1 MIDLGRVDVNR
12 PIDITALCNSQLIK
26 VDRELNQ
33 YGIHL
38 TDEGADV
45 FDAKVFLEVQWVDE
59 VAVAAIEKSGSLVR
73 SRYYDPKSLSAAINP
88 AKFFGFGKPIPT
100 CKTPTVDVL
109 EYYSGARGRGYLAD
123 TSEIEKDKIEMAQK
137 YGYSIPELCDRVQ
150 QLAMESKNELQIFYG
165 LQPGWIVNLADK
177 EILKPV
183 DPELQ
188 KLYNTNSVLV

>member
-1 MIDLGRVDVNR
+1 MELKKYFLNAFRFISVS
-12 PIDITALCNSQLIK
+12 LCGIK
-26 VDRELNQ
+26 F
-33 YGIHL
+33 YH
-38 TDEGADV
+38 V
-45 FDAKVFLEVQWVDE
+45 FYF
-59 VAVAAIEKSGSLVR
+59 R
-73 SRYYDPKSLSAAINP
+73 
-88 AKFFGFGKPIPT
+88 FFGFGKPIPT